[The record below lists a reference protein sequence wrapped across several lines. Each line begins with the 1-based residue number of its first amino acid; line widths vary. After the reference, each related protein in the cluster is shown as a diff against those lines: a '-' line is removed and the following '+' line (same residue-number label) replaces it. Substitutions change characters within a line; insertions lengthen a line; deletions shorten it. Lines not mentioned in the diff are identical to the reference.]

1 MWKDVKS
8 KTEMLTFKKILN
20 VVSGISDEQLTAL
33 HAPINVRKYSK
44 NLRLK
49 SVKALYFTVREARQ
63 VVWLVVK
70 PLSRKQ

>member
-1 MWKDVKS
+1 
-8 KTEMLTFKKILN
+8 MLTFKKILN

-33 HAPINVRKYSK
+33 HVRKYSK